1 MQPLNTPIPPKAI
14 PVARESLALSDAMHG
29 LQGMTPPNT
38 GMYNSDDGGAMSKP
52 YLNANVSENQEL
64 ARQNMIVNAQTA
76 APQAAAGAMGAVRKG
91 VTEQSTQEFRAQ
103 EFLNEKMATQLD
115 AAGLGQNLMQI
126 NAIMGSD
133 PDRAKFVNDVET
145 SRAMFSGQAPE
156 LGAERAQ
163 EQYYRRA

>member
-14 PVARESLALSDAMHG
+14 PVARESLAISDAMHG
-29 LQGMTPPNT
+29 LQGMTQPNA

-64 ARQNMIVNAQTA
+64 ARQNMVLNALTA

-103 EFLNEKMATQLD
+103 SFANEQMANVLD
-115 AAGLGQNLMQI
+115 QMGGGQNLMQM
-126 NAIMGSD
+126 NALMGSE
-133 PDRAKFVNDVET
+133 PERAKFVNDIET
-145 SRAMFSGQAPE
+145 TQAMFAGQAPD

-163 EQYYRRA
+163 QGYYRA

>member
-1 MQPLNTPIPPKAI
+1 MQPFNTPIPPKAI

-52 YLNANVSENQEL
+52 YLNANVTENQEL
-64 ARQNMIVNAQTA
+64 RRQNMVLNGQTA

-91 VTEQSTQEFRAQ
+91 ITEQSTQEFRAQ

-115 AAGLGQNLMQI
+115 AAGLGQNLMQM

-133 PDRAKFVNDVET
+133 P
-145 SRAMFSGQAPE
+145 SRAQFENHIATQQAMARSEAPE

>member
-1 MQPLNTPIPPKAI
+1 MRT
-14 PVARESLALSDAMHG
+14 LA
-29 LQGMTPPNT
+29 
-38 GMYNSDDGGAMSKP
+38 
-52 YLNANVSENQEL
+52 ENQEL
-64 ARQNMIVNAQTA
+64 ARQNMIQNAQTA
-76 APQAAAGAMGAVRKG
+76 APQAAAGAMDSVRKG
-91 VTEQSTQEFRAQ
+91 ITEQDTQQFRAQ

-126 NAIMGSD
+126 NAIMGTD

-163 EQYYRRA
+163 ADYYRR